1 MLLNIILVFFLQYVD
16 ILDILQYL
24 DYICNYSLKA

>member
-24 DYICNYSLKA
+24 DYICNYALKA